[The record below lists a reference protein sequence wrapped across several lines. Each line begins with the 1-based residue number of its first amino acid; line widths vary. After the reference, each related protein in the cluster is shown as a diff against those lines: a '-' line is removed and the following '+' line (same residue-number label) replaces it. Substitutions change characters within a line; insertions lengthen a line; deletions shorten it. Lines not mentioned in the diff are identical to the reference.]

1 MEIIPNSLSVKQFKR
16 KVIDF
21 KEREIEGN
29 FVKTNQAR
37 ERIQKIDNFLDLDI
51 PIVLEGDTGTSKTK
65 SVEVYC
71 FIKKKKMI
79 RFNLSSETTI
89 EDLMGRLISQ
99 NDSWSGFKF
108 VSGPFIDAYTN
119 GYILLLDEVNLV
131 QKNIIQSLQYGLDS
145 EEIYIEATGGKII
158 KFQKSK
164 NFRTICTQNLRK
176 EDLLL

>member
-1 MEIIPNSLSVKQFKR
+1 
-16 KVIDF
+16 
-21 KEREIEGN
+21 
-29 FVKTNQAR
+29 
-37 ERIQKIDNFLDLDI
+37 
-51 PIVLEGDTGTSKTK
+51 
-65 SVEVYC
+65 
-71 FIKKKKMI
+71 MI

-145 EEIYIEATGGKII
+145 EEIYIESTGGKII
-158 KFQKSK
+158 KFKKSK
-164 NFRTICTQNLRK
+164 NFRIICYSKPKVRRIYCNQRVFIRVFTYISIY
-176 EDLLL
+176 